1 MTEER
6 STAPDSLAP
15 GSNAFT
21 VDSERVS
28 DAGNGDAADIN
39 ALLRRALAASKE
51 TDEVDVLGGV
61 QQRLRE
67 RSGGKFY
74 RDGWSTARHPPV
86 ATYLVTSLIMLAIV
100 AVIYAILVPIEG
112 TPAPAV
118 PLKPVQIIPN
128 H

>member
-1 MTEER
+1 M
-6 STAPDSLAP
+6 
-15 GSNAFT
+15 
-21 VDSERVS
+21 
-28 DAGNGDAADIN
+28 N

-128 H
+128 Y

>member
-15 GSNAFT
+15 GSSEFAA
-21 VDSERVS
+21 DSERLS
-28 DAGNGDAADIN
+28 DADGSETGNMN

-128 H
+128 Y